1 MLVILKFMCDAEIVF
16 DSMSHDISYRNKAYM
31 KGISNYLSYYNLDF
45 PSPVRLNL
53 NSYVKSYLLS
63 GNHIACWDHRD
74 RR

>member
-16 DSMSHDISYRNKAYM
+16 DSMSHHFSYRNKACM

-63 GNHIACWDHRD
+63 ENHIAC
-74 RR
+74 